1 MPCKS
6 EKIAKDSP
14 CEGQSIDY
22 KDRRVEVLRWVMAG
36 TPSKGDH
43 VIIYID
49 AGITGIACT
58 KV

>member
-6 EKIAKDSP
+6 EKIAKDTP
-14 CEGQSIDY
+14 YEGQSI
-22 KDRRVEVLRWVMAG
+22 EVLRWVMAG